1 MDDTRWRDIGN
12 RKRVGVSYDNDVTTS
27 ERALNDC
34 SSPRCSLR
42 EGLGL
47 AWDKRGR
54 DKCQKQRIDKQPY
67 GDLRSGQKV
76 VLESPY
82 AEAEG
87 SPASRKSPEG
97 IREGENDELKTT
109 SRRKESTAAESACKL
124 FRTKARYIKKGI

>member
-1 MDDTRWRDIGN
+1 MLSARG
-12 RKRVGVSYDNDVTTS
+12 
-27 ERALNDC
+27 
-34 SSPRCSLR
+34 SS
-42 EGLGL
+42 L

-87 SPASRKSPEG
+87 SSASRKGYPQG
-97 IREGENDELKTT
+97 DKEGENDELKMT
-109 SRRKESTAAESACKL
+109 
-124 FRTKARYIKKGI
+124 FR